1 MVSNKWRERR
11 NAILNYAGM
20 DDMELHDRLKSN
32 DAGAWEY
39 VRNVI
44 MDQEKRS
51 TAHVAKRLD
60 WNTEI
65 DEQLNELYLH
75 MMGNGRKIC
84 NYKGDGSLI
93 GWLRCYIRGYLGGA
107 KPNGDISIYDPV
119 PGTESNLEEK
129 LSDGGMGIPY
139 GREDLQIEKDEKWVI
154 AQQCFRNVWRGN
166 GIQAYV
172 MLLKLRFGMSSAEIR
187 ERLGISS
194 EANVDQLFS
203 RGVKKMREEKSKYE
217 R

>member
-1 MVSNKWRERR
+1 
-11 NAILNYAGM
+11 M

-84 NYKGDGSLI
+84 N
-93 GWLRCYIRGYLGGA
+93 
-107 KPNGDISIYDPV
+107 
-119 PGTESNLEEK
+119 
-129 LSDGGMGIPY
+129 
-139 GREDLQIEKDEKWVI
+139 
-154 AQQCFRNVWRGN
+154 
-166 GIQAYV
+166 
-172 MLLKLRFGMSSAEIR
+172 
-187 ERLGISS
+187 
-194 EANVDQLFS
+194 
-203 RGVKKMREEKSKYE
+203 
-217 R
+217 